1 MRLKQK
7 KLFQFR
13 EFTIEEKSIY
23 VKMKSANEYNEWD
36 VFFEELGFKKVYKSN
51 PRTVNY
57 IVASVTGSVIVLV
70 LFAYIFYPEQMSTG
84 TLYVNLFLW
93 GLVTVIFLLAGR
105 KDEIYLTGGS
115 QNLAFFRSKP
125 DQETVE
131 NFIDH
136 LIRRAKERLKAKYT
150 KIDKDLSEEVQ
161 LSNFYWLRNIEVI
174 SEDEYEHLKTEL
186 KTQKL
191 L

>member
-36 VFFEELGFKKVYKSN
+36 VSFEELGFKKVYKSN